1 MGWKVYKLVY
11 QAKSPIHIGWHTLG
25 YIKLTRYYITG
36 KNLWGAAT
44 ANLTKALGE
53 PHTSEYMRIGN
64 QLRKFILFSYFYPAL
79 DFNSPLLP
87 EFTDKGLK
95 YGQYLESEFER
106 LFIRS
111 FGQTAVTPDT
121 NTAEDETLHESEFIS
136 PMIYDETK
144 EKQKPVCFV
153 GYIFVSDDAE
163 YKWAAIK
170 DAIKE
175 IFVGGDRKYGW
186 GRLVMCKDTEDDE
199 VFGLALT
206 PDKDKPEVTIP
217 SGHAIPAHTLIKQN
231 LKIKGDIEP
240 LVGRN
245 WGEVE
250 NKDKEKMV
258 GFGQEISTAG
268 ICWMPGSVLVEQATF
283 NIGEYGIL
291 QKKETKDG

>member
-1 MGWKVYKLVY
+1 MAWTAYRLVY

-36 KNLWGAAT
+36 KNMWGAAT
-44 ANLTKALGE
+44 ANLTRTLGV
-53 PHTSEYMRIGN
+53 PGTSEYKTIGN
-64 QLRKFILFSYFYPAL
+64 ILKKYILFSYFYPAL
-79 DFNSPLLP
+79 DLHSPLLP
-87 EFTDKGLK
+87 EFTDKGLQ
-95 YGQYLESEFER
+95 YGKFLGPEFEQ

-121 NTAEDETLHESEFIS
+121 NTAEDETLHESEFIV
-136 PMIYDETK
+136 PMIYNEGK
-144 EKQKPVCFV
+144 KMQEPVYFV
-153 GYIFVSDDAE
+153 GYIFISDDTE

-186 GRLVMCKDTEDDE
+186 GRLVLYREIEDE
-199 VFGLALT
+199 KVFGLALP

-217 SGHAIPAHTLIKQN
+217 SGHAVPAHTSINQDLR
-231 LKIKGDIEP
+231 IKGDVEP
-240 LVGRN
+240 LVGRD
-245 WGEVE
+245 WGEVMNE
-250 NKDKEKMV
+250 EGKKKV
-258 GFGQEISTAG
+258 GFGQQISRAD
-268 ICWMPGSVLVEQATF
+268 ICWMPGSVLMEETTF